1 MLNLLK
7 DVEFP
12 LIPVIA
18 DLEAHG
24 YLIDCGFFR
33 DLQQK
38 ILEIQNKLLPEMRNL
53 AGRDLNPNSASDL
66 GRCFY
71 QELGLP
77 VLKKTSNGQPSTDQK
92 TLDLL
97 VEKHPLVPM
106 VLEWKKLSKVL
117 STYCGF
123 QDRVG
128 PDFRL
133 RPSYNQVGTVTGR
146 LTAGYGIQTIP
157 KRDNFGIR
165 RGFVAPEGFTIVA
178 ADFDQQ
184 EMFVLASVSG
194 DENLLQAIKDGQDLH
209 GLAAKLVFGL
219 DCGPNEVKSLHEDQ
233 RNQVK
238 TIQFGII
245 YGSGPD
251 SIGQTLGIGASE
263 AASLIDVYF
272 SRFPKIQEFINACH
286 HAVNKRLE
294 ITDIFGRRRVFKKP
308 RSKADAT
315 AMLREAQNFPIQA
328 AGASITKLAMIKTFH
343 HIKANHPD
351 IRMILSLHDELQFEV
366 PDKDVVH
373 FATELPSL
381 MTNLGLDAYGFKV
394 PLKVEVRSG
403 KTWGD
408 LKRGF
413 IGDLSCGS
421 F

>member
-1 MLNLLK
+1 MLKLFK
-7 DVEFP
+7 DIEFP

-24 YLIDCGFFR
+24 YLIDCGFFG
-33 DLQQK
+33 DLRQK
-38 ILEIQNKLLPEMRNL
+38 ISEIQNKLLPEMRDL
-53 AGRDLNPNSASDL
+53 AGRDLNPNSAPDL

-92 TLDLL
+92 ALGLL
-97 VEKHPLVPM
+97 VEKHPLVPK
-106 VLEWKKLSKVL
+106 VLEWKKLSKIL

-123 QDRVG
+123 QDLVG
-128 PDFRL
+128 SDFRL
-133 RPSYNQVGTVTGR
+133 RPSYSQVGTVTGR
-146 LTAGYGIQTIP
+146 LTASYSIQTIP

-178 ADFDQQ
+178 GDFDQQ

-194 DENLLQAIKDGQDLH
+194 DDNLLQAINDGQDLH

-219 DCGPNEVKSLHEDQ
+219 DCEPNEVKNLHEGL

-238 TIQFGII
+238 AIQFGII
-245 YGSGPD
+245 YGSGPE

-263 AASLIDVYF
+263 AASLIDAYF
-272 SRFPKIQEFINACH
+272 SKFPKIQEFIDVCH
-286 HAVNKRLE
+286 LAVNKRLE
-294 ITDIFGRRRVFKKP
+294 IRDIFGRRRVFKKP
-308 RSKADAT
+308 KSKADTT

-351 IRMILSLHDELQFEV
+351 IGMILSLHDEIQFEV
-366 PDKDVVH
+366 P
-373 FATELPSL
+373 FWENMGRFETRF
-381 MTNLGLDAYGFKV
+381 YWRFKQ
-394 PLKVEVRSG
+394 
-403 KTWGD
+403 
-408 LKRGF
+408 
-413 IGDLSCGS
+413 
-421 F
+421 